1 MFTLL
6 DDLDKIVLK
15 YGGRL
20 YLAKDSRTSRETFEK
35 GYTNVEK
42 FRSIRKKYN
51 LDKLYNSLQSDRLG
65 L

>member
-35 GYTNVEK
+35 GYTNVE
-42 FRSIRKKYN
+42 N
-51 LDKLYNSLQSDRLG
+51 LDL
-65 L
+65 